1 MWAYDLL
8 CVVDYLSQQKSHAS
22 VCVSA
27 RGYEMG
33 LACLLAAL
41 QDSRIAGVAIDGMFS
56 SFVQLVGHGSPTPQ
70 IPGIL
75 KVADVVHLVR
85 AANDDRVRLNNS
97 PMSTW
102 VGNLTST
109 NRPPAEFFSE
119 WLVHHGQP

>member
-1 MWAYDLL
+1 
-8 CVVDYLSQQKSHAS
+8 
-22 VCVSA
+22 
-27 RGYEMG
+27 MG

-85 AANDDRVRLNNS
+85 AAGENRIRLNNS
-97 PMSTW
+97 PISTW
-102 VGNLTST
+102 AGSLTST
-109 NRPPAEFFSE
+109 NRPPAKFFSE
-119 WLVHHGQP
+119 WITGNQTP